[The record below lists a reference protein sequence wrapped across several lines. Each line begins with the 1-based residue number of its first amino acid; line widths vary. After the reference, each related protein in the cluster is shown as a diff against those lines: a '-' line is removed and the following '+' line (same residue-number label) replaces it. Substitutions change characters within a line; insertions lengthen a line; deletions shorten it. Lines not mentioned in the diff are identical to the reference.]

1 MKEVMAVKM
10 RGIVTNDRREI
21 ADYLGRGGNEI
32 TYYTMDDVN
41 EKIRLGTVGR
51 WEYIAMARPLFL
63 VNDQGEICA
72 PPNIIE
78 RGDIDPTE
86 GCDD

>member
-1 MKEVMAVKM
+1 MKEVMAAKM

-21 ADYLGRGGNEI
+21 ADYLGRGGTKI

-41 EKIRLGTVGR
+41 EQIRLGTTGR

-63 VNDQGEICA
+63 INDQGEICA
-72 PPNIIE
+72 SPNIIE
-78 RGDIDPTE
+78 RGDVDYNE
-86 GCDD
+86 NGDD